1 MAEDKTAIPA
11 ATPRLMRDLRTV
23 PASLIPTPNPNPM
36 MGPMSGEINMAPM
49 TTAVEST
56 FNPMLA
62 MTMENTK
69 IQRLKPRNSMSFLM
83 PSMVD
88 SGSAKSRI

>member
-1 MAEDKTAIPA
+1 MADDSTAMPA
-11 ATPRLMRDLRTV
+11 ATPRLVRDFRTV
-23 PASLIPTPNPNPM
+23 PASLMPTPNPNPM

-56 FNPMLA
+56 FKPMLA
-62 MTMENTK
+62 ITMEKTR
-69 IQRLKPRNSMSFLM
+69 IQRLNPRNSMSFLM